1 MSNKETVI
9 YKGDSK
15 WSRNAYIKFVGDKIV
30 FDCSDGEYGPIEFD
44 IQMFYDAELKHAQ
57 DINNDWDVTL
67 MDGLENEPYVSD
79 DFQIGPDGAYEH
91 IEDSVSIIDEAYEN
105 YKKIHK
111 HAIRTEGDRSQLV
124 IELLEKQLIYP
135 KEEFI
140 DKCKTDSKFSENWGL
155 KIEERELSLEERY
168 NIWFN
173 NNYETGMERYF
184 DPNKIPNFD
193 DQYYTPTPTKLTTLT
208 YQNKTIESYE

>member
-9 YKGDSK
+9 YQGDSK

-57 DINNDWDVTL
+57 DIDNDWDVTL

-79 DFQIGPDGAYEH
+79 DFQIGPDGAYEDVEYS
-91 IEDSVSIIDEAYEN
+91 ISIIDEAYEN

-111 HAIRTEGDRSQLV
+111 HAIRTEGDRGETAIQM
-124 IELLEKQLIYP
+124 LEERLIYT
-135 KEEFI
+135 KEVFI
-140 DKCKTDSKFSENWGL
+140 NKCKTNPELFKGWGL
-155 KIEERELSLEERY
+155 KIEERKLSEGERWSIRFDY
-168 NIWFN
+168 YPKDKQFPWDRMALPSHRFLDDFNI
-173 NNYETGMERYF
+173 
-184 DPNKIPNFD
+184 
-193 DQYYTPTPTKLTTLT
+193 PTKLITIT
-208 YQNKTIESYE
+208 YNDKTIESYE